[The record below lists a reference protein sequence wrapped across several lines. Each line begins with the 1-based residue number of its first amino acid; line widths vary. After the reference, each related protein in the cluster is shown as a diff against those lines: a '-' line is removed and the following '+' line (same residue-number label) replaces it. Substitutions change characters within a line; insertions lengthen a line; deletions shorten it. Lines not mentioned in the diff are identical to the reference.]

1 MQRPL
6 QQQSRMWALQVEE
19 WRQQEKEGLLS
30 VEDKLQR
37 QFFLCFRGKILCL
50 GFKAKFWIWIHLF
63 IEVICF
69 HPKYFRNNPDHSDP
83 DLHHKSLRSSI
94 KWLDIAFRS
103 SVLCSLQDTF
113 LLDSLGWDER
123 ILGIMKKSRR
133 ISPEGRCSVSVQQCL
148 CSHRW
153 CQTVSSPWSLP
164 NNDCPWGGCWDQSCG
179 GRNICL
185 RPSSP

>member
-1 MQRPL
+1 
-6 QQQSRMWALQVEE
+6 MWALQVEE

-50 GFKAKFWIWIHLF
+50 GFKAKFWIWIQLF

-69 HPKYFRNNPDHSDP
+69 HPKFRNNPDHFV
-83 DLHHKSLRSSI
+83 HKSLRSSI

-103 SVLCSLQDTF
+103 SFLCSLQDAF
-113 LLDSLGWDER
+113 LLDSLGLEERLSGMKKIGR
-123 ILGIMKKSRR
+123 IL
-133 ISPEGRCSVSVQQCL
+133 PEGRHSVSVHQCL

-153 CQTVSSPWSLP
+153 CQTVSLPWSLP
-164 NNDCPWGGCWDQSCG
+164 GNDCPWDGCWGRSCG

-185 RPSSP
+185 RPSLPWTKHRMFKCLMKR